1 MKKVWKGA
9 AAVIAALSLG
19 VTGFVGASS
28 AYALTDGKASITINN
43 YNSSHSYK
51 IYQLMTGDVSTQG
64 SGADAKEVIT
74 NAKWGTGATKSGDVS
89 TTDLNTIAGYETAK
103 DQGTQAT
110 IAKAIID
117 NYVDTADAT
126 KGTIFTNG
134 MELDP
139 GYYVLID
146 QTTPGNND
154 SKALPII
161 ALLQKGEEFSINEKH
176 DTVTAIKKVKE
187 NNKTIAEATLG
198 HDADPDNN
206 VEAVASNTDA
216 DSRVVDKI
224 DDGYNDTADYN
235 IGDDVE
241 YEFIASVP
249 ENIDKYDYYK
259 YTFTDTLSEGLTFNK
274 DVKVYLGDSPTALA
288 DTNYTVTE
296 TTTPK
301 GFTVNFGDGTLGL
314 KAVDGV
320 LDKDGK
326 RAVETIKIKFSAKLN
341 ANAVVTTTAGND
353 GNVNTMKL
361 TYSSNPQDTAEF
373 KETPEDSVIVFTYK
387 LDFNKVDGTNADEKL
402 EGAQFVISRT
412 IKDEN
417 GQDKTQYAKADENG
431 KLSGWLNTEPTAV
444 DQATDVDAARALG
457 VFISNGNEAAFGV
470 QGLDDGTYTLKEI
483 KAPEGYSIGQNHTFV
498 IKGTLGTDG
507 KGLQNWTT
515 ANALTAVKLNVD
527 GAQADVDW
535 AAQNITNS
543 KQSNLP
549 ETGGMGTVVLY
560 TVGGLIV
567 LIAGVGLAIA
577 LRRRQA

>member
-9 AAVIAALSLG
+9 AAAIAALSLG

-28 AYALTDGKASITINN
+28 AYALTEGKASITISN
-43 YNSSHSYK
+43 YDSTHTYK

-74 NAKWGTGATKSGDVS
+74 NAKWGTDATKTGDVS
-89 TTDLNTIAGYETAK
+89 TEDLNKLSKLTGSEAAN
-103 DQGTQAT
+103 AT
-110 IAKAIID
+110 EVLKF
-117 NYVDTADAT
+117 VDTAES
-126 KGTIFTNG
+126 KGSAFTNG

-187 NNKTIAEATLG
+187 NVKEITAPTATSG
-198 HDADPDNN
+198 
-206 VEAVASNTDA
+206 VESK
-216 DSRVVDKI
+216 VDTS
-224 DDGYNDTADYN
+224 YNDTADYN

-259 YTFTDTLSEGLTFNK
+259 YMFTDTLSDGLTFNN
-274 DVKVYLGDSPTALA
+274 DVKVYLGDSTAALA
-288 DTNYTVTE
+288 NTNYTVTE

-301 GFTVNFGDGTLGL
+301 GFTVNFGNDTLGL
-314 KAVDGV
+314 KAVTGV

-341 ANAVVTTTAGND
+341 ANAVVATAAGNN

-361 TYSSNPQDTAEF
+361 TYSSNPQDTNES
-373 KETPEDSVIVFTYK
+373 KDTPDDSVIVFTYK
-387 LDFNKVDGTNADEKL
+387 LDFTKVDGTDPNTELA
-402 EGAQFVISRT
+402 GAQFVISRT
-412 IKDEN
+412 IKDEH
-417 GQDKTQYAKADENG
+417 GQDKTQYAKADESG
-431 KLSGWLNTEPTAV
+431 KLSGWLDTKPSAV
-444 DQATDVDAARALG
+444 TVADGDTTDYRAQG
-457 VFISNGNEAAFGV
+457 VFISNDNGFFGIE
-470 QGLDDGTYTLKEI
+470 GLDDGTYTLEEI

-498 IKGTLGTDG
+498 IKGTLGPDG
-507 KGLQNWTT
+507 KGLQNWTGT
-515 ANALTAVKLNVD
+515 ADALIAVKLNVD
-527 GAQADVDW
+527 GAQPDIDW